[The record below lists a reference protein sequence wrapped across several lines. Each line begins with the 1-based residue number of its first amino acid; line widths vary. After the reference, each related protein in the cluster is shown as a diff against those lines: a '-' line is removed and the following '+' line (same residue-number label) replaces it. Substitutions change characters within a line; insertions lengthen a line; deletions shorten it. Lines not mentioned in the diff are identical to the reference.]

1 MDYLNQVFCMDYYEL
16 MRQLPDK
23 SIDVL
28 ISDPPYGTTAIEWDK
43 AIDWSKFWQEAKRIT
58 KGYVVL
64 FSAQP
69 FTTDLIN
76 SNRTG
81 FRYETIWQK
90 NKSSGFLDANR
101 KPLKLHEN
109 IIVFEKGIF
118 NPQFTYDIP
127 IKKNTKANR
136 SLQYGKHKAIPYD
149 NSDGKRYPASI
160 IYFGLEFNSKHPTQK
175 PLDLM
180 QYLIRTYSNT
190 GDVILDP
197 LCGSGST
204 LIAARN
210 EGRCY
215 IGGDTSEE
223 YLAIAKKRLDEPFIM
238 RLL

>member
-69 FTTDLIN
+69 FTTDLIV
-76 SNRTG
+76 SNRIG
-81 FRYETIWQK
+81 FKYEMIWQK
-90 NKSSGFLDANR
+90 TTATGFLDANR
-101 KPLKLHEN
+101 KPLRNHEN
-109 IIVFEKGIF
+109 ILIFEQGIY
-118 NPQFTYDIP
+118 NPQFEYSYPYKT
-127 IKKNTKANR
+127 KSKANTKIYSNH
-136 SLQYGKHKAIPYD
+136 QIIETT
-149 NSDGKRYPASI
+149 SDGKRYPLTVIS
-160 IYFGLEFNSKHPTQK
+160 LSKSGENYHPTQK

-180 QYLIRTYSNT
+180 QYLVRTYSNA
-190 GDVILDP
+190 GDTILDP

-204 LIAARN
+204 LVAARN
-210 EGRCY
+210 EARCY